1 MAGLSFLKILTSPG
15 PDENSDKKP
24 DERKQNIKKTLEIIA
39 LLILATATIAS
50 TWCLYESYAWG
61 NVQQE
66 NMGAI
71 SLMEQESTRINDDNN
86 MLRTID
92 VNMFLSWVQAASEN
106 QTVRMVFLKDRFRD
120 EFRPAFDA
128 WLTSGK
134 PGEIPPGTPF
144 TLPEYSLKT
153 TRDLAQL
160 KQNISIRL
168 DVVQQ
173 ANQNSDSYVLTTVF
187 GALVLFFA
195 GIAGKWKWPM
205 LSLIC
210 LGIAL
215 VFLVIVLYRIFTLP
229 VIIS

>member
-15 PDENSDKKP
+15 PDENSDKKS
-24 DERKQNIKKTLEIIA
+24 DNRKENIKRTLEIMA
-39 LLILATATIAS
+39 LLILAAATIAS

-92 VNMFLSWVQAASEN
+92 VNMFLSWVQVAGEN

-128 WLTSGK
+128 WLASGK
-134 PGEIPPGTPF
+134 PGEIPRGTPF
-144 TLPEYSLKT
+144 TLPE
-153 TRDLAQL
+153 
-160 KQNISIRL
+160 
-168 DVVQQ
+168 
-173 ANQNSDSYVLTTVF
+173 
-187 GALVLFFA
+187 
-195 GIAGKWKWPM
+195 
-205 LSLIC
+205 
-210 LGIAL
+210 
-215 VFLVIVLYRIFTLP
+215 
-229 VIIS
+229 

>member
-1 MAGLSFLKILTSPG
+1 MAGLSLLKILTSPG

-24 DERKQNIKKTLEIIA
+24 DERKQNIKRTFEIIA
-39 LLILATATIAS
+39 LIILATATIAS

-61 NVQQE
+61 NIQQD

-134 PGEIPPGTPF
+134 PGEIPPG
-144 TLPEYSLKT
+144 
-153 TRDLAQL
+153 
-160 KQNISIRL
+160 I
-168 DVVQQ
+168 
-173 ANQNSDSYVLTTVF
+173 
-187 GALVLFFA
+187 
-195 GIAGKWKWPM
+195 
-205 LSLIC
+205 
-210 LGIAL
+210 
-215 VFLVIVLYRIFTLP
+215 
-229 VIIS
+229 

>member
-1 MAGLSFLKILTSPG
+1 MAGLSFLKMLTSPG

-24 DERKQNIKKTLEIIA
+24 DGRKQNLKGIFEIIA
-39 LLILATATIAS
+39 LLLLATATICS

-71 SLMEQESTRINDDNN
+71 SLMEQEANRVNDDNN

-92 VNMFLSWVQAASEN
+92 VNTFLSWVQAASEN
-106 QTVRMVFLKDRFRD
+106 QSGRMVFLQDRFRD
-120 EFRPAFDA
+120 EFRPAFDT
-128 WLTSGK
+128 WLASAK

-144 TLPEYSLKT
+144 ALPEYSLQT
-153 TRDLAQL
+153 ARDLERL

-195 GIAGKWKWPM
+195 GIAGKWKWPL

-215 VFLVIVLYRIFTLP
+215 IFLAVVLYRIFTLP
-229 VIIS
+229 VIIY